1 MINQK
6 QQKLL
11 NTLFE
16 TGHDLH
22 ILIMNVEAFSTKKG
36 VDFAARFLSSHNKFI
51 RFSKEIMLLCA
62 ANKPQKL

>member
-22 ILIMNVEAFSTKKG
+22 VLIMNVEAFSTKKG
-36 VDFAARFLSSHNKFI
+36 VRFCGKIF
-51 RFSKEIMLLCA
+51 
-62 ANKPQKL
+62 